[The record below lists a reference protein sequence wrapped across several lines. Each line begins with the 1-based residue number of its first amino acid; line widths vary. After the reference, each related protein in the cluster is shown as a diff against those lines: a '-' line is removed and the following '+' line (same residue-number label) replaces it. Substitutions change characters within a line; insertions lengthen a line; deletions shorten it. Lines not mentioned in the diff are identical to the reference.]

1 MTSTMNDES
10 GNGWNQY
17 QRLVLSEL
25 RRLDGN
31 VEKLGERID
40 NAVRHERGNRQLV
53 ENATMEEVR
62 RIALEVNTL
71 KVKATI
77 YGMLA
82 GSIPAVC
89 ALVFK

>member
-1 MTSTMNDES
+1 MSDEQ
-10 GNGWNQY
+10 GNGWHEY

-25 RRLDGN
+25 RRLDSS

-40 NAVRHERGNRQLV
+40 QAVRHERGNRQLV
-53 ENATMEEVR
+53 ENSTMEEVR

-89 ALVFK
+89 ALIFK